1 MNRISRALYFYLS
14 IVCLCY
20 CYNISDEDKYNEN
33 KIVNDAHCKLYGAVH
48 ELQLFLSEQNIVIH
62 SENIAGTY
70 INWLQWQYIKMADLL
85 WREIEYY
92 LILNDHTI
100 EKSDLL
106 ELIRI
111 SHAVLLNGN
120 FRENSIDLNLFDPYD
135 EILFDCILKVN
146 SLIDIAKQTFL
157 IDENLMEN
165 ELSILSVVQDHFELK
180 KILDDIHGLFTTNV
194 KYFEEV
200 S

>member
-1 MNRISRALYFYLS
+1 MNRIPSALYFYLS
-14 IVCLCY
+14 IVSMCY
-20 CYNISDEDKYNEN
+20 CYNIYDEEIYNEN
-33 KIVNDAHCKLYGAVH
+33 KIVNDTHCKLHGTVH
-48 ELQLFLSEQNIVIH
+48 ELQLFLSEKNIAIDSQN
-62 SENIAGTY
+62 NAGTY
-70 INWLQWQYIKMADLL
+70 INWLQSQYIKMADRL
-85 WREIEYY
+85 WMEIEYY

-106 ELIRI
+106 ELIRDSYAI
-111 SHAVLLNGN
+111 LLNGH

-146 SLIDIAKQTFL
+146 SLINVAKQTFL

-180 KILDDIHGLFTTNV
+180 KILDDIYGLFTTNV